1 MFAIDICIFHC
12 QTKIDQVNGII
23 IGCGSYKE
31 VFRFDVPVDVLDNNN
46 LLLTVYEGIPGDLV
60 LDQGT
65 TARFSVKISYY
76 TY

>member
-1 MFAIDICIFHC
+1 
-12 QTKIDQVNGII
+12 
-23 IGCGSYKE
+23 
-31 VFRFDVPVDVLDNNN
+31 VDVLDNNN